1 MSFKTMV
8 VHLDND
14 RRCAERIELAAKLAL
29 EFDAHLTGLFL
40 MREPEIPNYARVEIG
55 TEYLEGR
62 LRDWQQRQIE
72 RMSAEFS
79 QRTAQAGV
87 TGAEFRF
94 DDHWPVDAIATHA
107 RYADLLI
114 LGQTDRD
121 DENSLMEAAFPGQA
135 VLASGR
141 PVLLIPSVGA
151 YPTVGKRVLVAWDAG
166 REAARAVTDALPFLQ
181 SAAKVTVL
189 AVNPETSTR
198 HGAQPGADIG
208 LFLARHGVRVEATES
223 HAGDVD
229 VGAWLLS
236 RAFDL
241 EADLIVMG
249 GYGHSRV
256 REMAFGGVTRTILGE
271 MTVPVL
277 MSH

>member
-1 MSFKTMV
+1 MSYKTMV

-14 RRCAERIELAAKLAL
+14 RRCAERIDIAARLAL
-29 EFDAHLTGLFL
+29 DFDAHLTGLYL
-40 MREPEIPNYARVEIG
+40 LRQPEVPSYVRAEIG
-55 TEYLEGR
+55 TEFLEGR
-62 LRDWQQRQIE
+62 LREWHLRQIE
-72 RMSAEFS
+72 LMTAQFGERA
-79 QRTAQAGV
+79 AQAGV
-87 TGAEFRF
+87 NGAEFRC
-94 DDHWPVDAIATHA
+94 DDSWPTEAIALHA

-121 DENSLMEAAFPGQA
+121 DDKALMEHGFQGQT
-135 VLASGR
+135 VLSSGR
-141 PVLLIPSVGA
+141 PVLLIPSVGKF
-151 YPTVGKRVLVAWDAG
+151 PTIGKRVLVAWDAG
-166 REAARAVTDALPFLQ
+166 REAARAVTDALPFLER
-181 SAAKVTVL
+181 AAKVTIL
-189 AVNPETSTR
+189 AVNPDR
-198 HGAQPGADIG
+198 NAAHGEQPGADIA

-223 HAGDVD
+223 HSGEVD

-249 GYGHSRV
+249 GYAHSRM
-256 REMAFGGVTRTILGE
+256 RELAFGGVTRTMLGE

>member
-1 MSFKTMV
+1 MSYKSMV

-14 RRCAERIELAAKLAL
+14 GRCALRIDIAARLAL
-29 EFDAHLTGLFL
+29 DFDAHLTGLYL
-40 MREPEIPNYARVEIG
+40 LREPEIPGYARAEAGI
-55 TEYLEGR
+55 EFFEDR
-62 LRDWQQRQIE
+62 FREWQQRQIE
-72 RMSAEFS
+72 RMTAQFRE
-79 QRTAQAGV
+79 RTAQAGAN
-87 TGAEFRF
+87 GAEFRL
-94 DDHWPVDAIATHA
+94 DDDLPVPAIALHA

-114 LGQTDRD
+114 VGQTDRD
-121 DENSLMEAAFPGQA
+121 DENTLMEPGFPGQT

-141 PVLLIPSVGA
+141 PVLLIPSAGTF
-151 YPTVGKRVLVAWDAG
+151 PSIGNRVLVAWDSG

-181 SAAKVTVL
+181 RAAKVTVL
-189 AVNPETSTR
+189 AVNPGSTGG
-198 HGAQPGADIG
+198 HGERPGADIA

-223 HAGDVD
+223 HAGEVD

-249 GYGHSRV
+249 GYGHSRM
-256 REMAFGGVTRTILGE
+256 RELAFGGVTRSLLGE

>member
-1 MSFKTMV
+1 MSYKSMV

-14 RRCAERIELAAKLAL
+14 RRCAERIDVAARLAL
-29 EFDAHLTGLFL
+29 DFDAHLTGLYL
-40 MREPEIPNYARVEIG
+40 LRQPEVPSYVRAEIG
-55 TEYLEGR
+55 TEFLEGR
-62 LRDWQQRQIE
+62 LQEWHLRQIE
-72 RMSAEFS
+72 LMTAQFGE
-79 QRTAQAGV
+79 RTAQAGV
-87 TGAEFRF
+87 NGAEFRC
-94 DDHWPVDAIATHA
+94 DDGWPTYAMALQA

-121 DENSLMEAAFPGQA
+121 DDKALMEHGFQGQT
-135 VLASGR
+135 VLSSGR
-141 PVLLIPSVGA
+141 PVLLIPSVGKF
-151 YPTVGKRVLVAWDAG
+151 PTIGKRVLVAWDAG
-166 REAARAVTDALPFLQ
+166 REAARAVTDALPFLER
-181 SAAKVTVL
+181 AAKVTIL
-189 AVNPETSTR
+189 AVNPDR
-198 HGAQPGADIG
+198 NAAHGEQPGADIA

-223 HAGDVD
+223 HSGEVD

-249 GYGHSRV
+249 GYAHSRM
-256 REMAFGGVTRTILGE
+256 RELAFGGVTRTMLGE

>member
-1 MSFKTMV
+1 MSYKSML

-14 RRCAERIELAAKLAL
+14 RRCAERIDIAARLAL
-29 EFDAHLTGLFL
+29 DFDARLTGLYL
-40 MREPEIPNYARVEIG
+40 LRQPEVPSYVRAEIG
-55 TEYLEGR
+55 TGFLEGQFR
-62 LRDWQQRQIE
+62 EWQQRQIA
-72 RMSAEFS
+72 RMTAQFRE
-79 QRTAQAGV
+79 RTAQAGV
-87 TGAEFRF
+87 NGAEFRF
-94 DDHWPVDAIATHA
+94 DDKWPAEAMALHA

-121 DENSLMEAAFPGQA
+121 DDKSLVEPGFAGQT
-135 VLASGR
+135 VLSSGR
-141 PVLLIPSVGA
+141 PVLLIPYAGDF
-151 YPTVGKRVLVAWDAG
+151 PRIGKRVLVAWDAS

-181 SAAKVTVL
+181 RAAKVTVL
-189 AVNPETSTR
+189 AVNPDGNAG
-198 HGAQPGADIG
+198 HGEQPGADIA
-208 LFLARHGVRVEATES
+208 LFLARHGVRVEASES
-223 HAGDVD
+223 HSGDVD

-249 GYGHSRV
+249 GYGHSRM
-256 REMAFGGVTRTILGE
+256 RELAFGGVTRSLLGE